1 MAETYILLKKLPDRK
16 LRKQVRNF
24 LHDDDVSLVD
34 SSGLLFTVKIKRGK
48 MVLSQQTDIEPR
60 TKTSS
65 VGKYPTLATM

>member
-48 MVLSQQTDIEPR
+48 MVLSQQTDIEPNE
-60 TKTSS
+60 KTGS
-65 VGKYPTLATM
+65 VEKYPNLATM